1 VFFCYATLYV
11 CCFGDGLQAEFTAQ
25 RKADKK
31 RRKHLAE
38 PSAGEV
44 VESEPEQGDQE
55 KAP

>member
-1 VFFCYATLYV
+1 MFFCYATLYV